1 MPTFG
6 EIISEKR
13 KKAGLSQKELATRVT
28 KEDGKPIS
36 PQYLNDIER
45 DRRNPPSEHLIEQ
58 FASILSIA
66 PETLYYC
73 AGELPP
79 SVRYE
84 DVSERMIAEAF
95 KEFRKVIERK
105 DPFDCCSA

>member
-6 EIISEKR
+6 DIISEKR
-13 KKAGLSQKELATRVT
+13 KKTGLSQKELAALVT

-58 FASILSIA
+58 FARILSIA

-79 SVRYE
+79 GLRYE
-84 DVSERMIAEAF
+84 DASERVIAEAF

-105 DPFDCCSA
+105 DSFDIRTG